1 MNFIYIS
8 KHLRIKST
16 YRQKS
21 STALRE
27 LRKIANNRKDWAN
40 LVNDVCSLVKSKEQ
54 SNEAEEL

>member
-8 KHLRIKST
+8 KLKKST

-40 LVNDVCSLVKSKEQ
+40 LLNDVSSVVKSTEQ
-54 SNEAEEL
+54 SNDSS